1 MRLKGFFLLIAVIAA
16 TAALWPAAGS
26 ASNFK
31 GVVVAKQRG
40 ALLVASPAG
49 LVQAVTGRASIGSR
63 IVLSGGHA
71 TVVGR
76 ASKAMIR
83 GIVVRRIGTTLFL
96 SSNRHLLA
104 IHNRV
109 GRRLAD
115 TTPAPTTT
123 TPAPGAVVI
132 ADVAIANGQLE
143 EDDEDVIGHVN
154 AGTISVQA
162 TVKAVA
168 AGSVTL
174 DVQGQTLTVPLPA
187 GLTLPASLVGQT
199 VTISL
204 SLANDDDAND
214 DNDDEDHHGGDHHG
228 GDDHGGD
235 DHGGGHHGG
244 DGGGDD

>member
-1 MRLKGFFLLIAVIAA
+1 MMRFKGFLLLIAITAA

-26 ASNFK
+26 AGTFK

-40 ALLVASPAG
+40 TLLVASPSG

-63 IVLSGGHA
+63 VASTGGHA

-76 ASKAMIR
+76 ASKAHIR

-96 SSNRHLLA
+96 SSNRHLVA

-115 TTPAPTTT
+115 TTPAPASPAA
-123 TPAPGAVVI
+123 PAPGAVVTT
-132 ADVAIANGQLE
+132 DVTIANGQLE
-143 EDDEDVIGHVN
+143 EDDEDEVGHVN
-154 AGTISVQA
+154 ANSITVQA

-187 GLTLPASLVGQT
+187 GLTLPASIVGQT

-204 SLANDDDAND
+204 SLANDDDEND
-214 DNDDEDHHGGDHHG
+214 DDDDGDHHDGHGSDG

-235 DHGGGHHGG
+235 DHGGH
-244 DGGGDD
+244 GGGDD